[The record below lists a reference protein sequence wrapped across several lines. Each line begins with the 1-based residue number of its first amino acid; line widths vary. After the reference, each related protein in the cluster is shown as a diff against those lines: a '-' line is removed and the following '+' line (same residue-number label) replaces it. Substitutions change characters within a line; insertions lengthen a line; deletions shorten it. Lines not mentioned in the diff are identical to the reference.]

1 LRLHHLEGTSG
12 QPIVI
17 SGTPGQTVF
26 LGRRGH
32 NTVSLLNAA
41 YLAIRDLKLDGLG
54 LPVDGVKCE
63 GHAGWSHHITLENL
77 HIVGHGHD
85 QQIVAISTK
94 CPAWDWVIR
103 GNVIVGAGTGV
114 YLGNSDG
121 SDPFVSGL
129 IEGNVIVD
137 TLGYNLQIKHQKPR
151 PDLAGMPSQPS
162 ATVIRGNVFGK
173 ARNASTGAAAR
184 PNVLVGHWPLEDKGA
199 DDVYW
204 IANNLFHQNP
214 SEALFQ
220 GEGRFVLHDNL
231 FINTAGDGVHIQPH
245 NDIPRQVVVT
255 NNLVLASGGGIRV
268 LSKPERA
275 SQAWVDGNTVGAGRP
290 LSGGFRSNNHAYSFP
305 QGGDLLAEWAQSS
318 PGREWL
324 RTRAMPLHQE
334 AGRALDA
341 LTAELSW
348 PGGSAPALEGPSW
361 EALTEKLRRVET
373 NGAGG
378 TPAAHE

>member
-1 LRLHHLEGTSG
+1 
-12 QPIVI
+12 
-17 SGTPGQTVF
+17 
-26 LGRRGH
+26 
-32 NTVSLLNAA
+32 
-41 YLAIRDLKLDGLG
+41 
-54 LPVDGVKCE
+54 
-63 GHAGWSHHITLENL
+63 
-77 HIVGHGHD
+77 
-85 QQIVAISTK
+85 
-94 CPAWDWVIR
+94 
-103 GNVIVGAGTGV
+103 
-114 YLGNSDG
+114 
-121 SDPFVSGL
+121 
-129 IEGNVIVD
+129 
-137 TLGYNLQIKHQKPR
+137 
-151 PDLAGMPSQPS
+151 
-162 ATVIRGNVFGK
+162 
-173 ARNASTGAAAR
+173 
-184 PNVLVGHWPLEDKGA
+184 
-199 DDVYW
+199 
-204 IANNLFHQNP
+204 
-214 SEALFQ
+214 
-220 GEGRFVLHDNL
+220 
-231 FINTAGDGVHIQPH
+231 
-245 NDIPRQVVVT
+245 VVT
-255 NNLVLASGGGIRV
+255 NNLVLASGDGIRV